1 MDLIYLAASLIEE
14 LIAQARAGYPEE
26 TCGLVAGR
34 DGRAVRI
41 YPVENI
47 YHSPVAFEM
56 DPLQQIR
63 TMLAIENEG
72 LDLLAIYHSHPNGP
86 AQPSPSD
93 VAQAYYP
100 ESAHLIIS
108 LADPEQP
115 TLRAFMI
122 AGGQVTEIPLQT

>member
-1 MDLIYLAASLIEE
+1 MDKIYLTASLVEE
-14 LIAQARAGYPEE
+14 LIAQARADYPAE

-34 DGRAVRI
+34 DGRAIRLHPI
-41 YPVENI
+41 ENI
-47 YHSPVAFEM
+47 HHSPVAYEM
-56 DPLQQIR
+56 DPLQQIWA
-63 TMLAIENEG
+63 MLAIENEG

-86 AQPSPSD
+86 ARPSPSD

-108 LADPEQP
+108 LVDPAHP

-122 AGGQVTEIPLQT
+122 ADDHVTEIPIA